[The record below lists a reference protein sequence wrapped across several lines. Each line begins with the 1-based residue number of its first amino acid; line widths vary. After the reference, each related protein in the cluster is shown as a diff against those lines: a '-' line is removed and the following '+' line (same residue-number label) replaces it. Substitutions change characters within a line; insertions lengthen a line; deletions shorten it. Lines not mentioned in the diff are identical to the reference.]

1 MDHITSPWEPAERVE
16 HVRELAARGD
26 LAALSHVLLHPQD
39 SWHEGLGVTTVL
51 RGLPERDRSALAR
64 LFTEHRAGESADSPA
79 DDRGLVL
86 LAAVSHGIAEDGWC
100 EAWEALLTGM
110 AEELWSSG
118 ISDEL
123 WTCAHALLDAGRRL
137 PAEVVALLRRPTRTW
152 DRQALTLTAP
162 APPGGPP
169 PHTDPLA
176 HPRRPRRRL
185 RPPQPPRPRRPH
197 LAPLPP
203 ATPPHVHPHPERPH
217 RGPTRPN
224 PPDRHRHTSP
234 VPLHRRRNP
243 GQPQPRQRRQP
254 PHWWVGALLKP

>member
-1 MDHITSPWEPAERVE
+1 MDHMTSPWEPAERVE

-162 APPGGPP
+162 
-169 PHTDPLA
+169 
-176 HPRRPRRRL
+176 
-185 RPPQPPRPRRPH
+185 
-197 LAPLPP
+197 LPP
-203 ATPPHVHPHPERPH
+203 EALRRTLTRWLTLAAPDGAYAPHNLPALA
-217 RGPTRPN
+217 GLTWLL
-224 PPDRHRHTSP
+224 S
-234 VPLHRRRNP
+234 L
-243 GQPQPRQRRQP
+243 QP
-254 PHWWVGALLKP
+254 PHPTSTRTLSALIEVPPARTPLTGTAIRALSRFTVEGTPGNRSLANDGNPHTGG

>member
-1 MDHITSPWEPAERVE
+1 MDHVTSPWKPAERVE

-137 PAEVVALLRRPTRTW
+137 PALAGLI
-152 DRQALTLTAP
+152 AP
-162 APPGGPP
+162 ARTPLTGTAIRALSRFTVEGTPGNRSLANDGN
-169 PHTDPLA
+169 PHT
-176 HPRRPRRRL
+176 
-185 RPPQPPRPRRPH
+185 
-197 LAPLPP
+197 
-203 ATPPHVHPHPERPH
+203 
-217 RGPTRPN
+217 G
-224 PPDRHRHTSP
+224 
-234 VPLHRRRNP
+234 
-243 GQPQPRQRRQP
+243 G
-254 PHWWVGALLKP
+254 